1 VTLHPFHFCVAIA
14 APVLVQSIP
23 ASAHV
28 KWFAP
33 FDTNTKPLPTNA
45 VIDDLFIVFS
55 LVLPA
60 VLFVSY
66 VLDTLLDRSR
76 WMPALES
83 RLAHARDRLPDML
96 RFAVA
101 IFFGAVWATGGIILT
116 PELKTDSPLIP
127 WLQLFI
133 ALSTMFRRTLFF
145 TGMGIIGLYGFAMSE
160 YGLFH
165 LFDYPIFIGIAIYLM
180 LTGTGSERL
189 MQWRMPVLFASV
201 GITLMWA
208 AIEKFCYPQWT
219 FPILSSKPEI
229 TFGID
234 PAAYMACAGFAEFT
248 LAFLLISCT
257 GLVRLAAAILL
268 SIFAVAILGFG
279 KIDALGHLLIIVVLA
294 MFVIHGKTNLH
305 TIADKVWHSA
315 IVRSGALVALHFG
328 ALASFLVLYQ
338 VLHRVT
344 V

>member
-1 VTLHPFHFCVAIA
+1 MTQRSRCLCA
-14 APVLVQSIP
+14 AVVVPALLTSIP

-33 FDTNTKPLPTNA
+33 FDTSAKPLSPFA
-45 VIDDLFIVFS
+45 VVDDLFIVFS

-60 VLFVSY
+60 VLFAGY
-66 VLDTLLDRSR
+66 VLDTWLDRSR

-83 RLAHARDRLPDML
+83 RLAYARDRLPDML

-101 IFFGAVWATGGIILT
+101 IFFGAIWATGGIILT
-116 PELKTDSPLIP
+116 PELRTESPLIP
-127 WLQLFI
+127 WLQFFI
-133 ALSTMFRRTLFF
+133 ALSTMFRHTLFF
-145 TGMGIIGLYGFAMSE
+145 TGIGIIGLYGFALVE

-165 LFDYPIFIGIAIYLM
+165 LFDYPVFIGIAIYLT
-180 LTGTGSERL
+180 LTGTGRERL

-201 GITLMWA
+201 GVTLMWA

-219 FPILSSKPEI
+219 FPLLSSKPEI

-234 PAAYMACAGFAEFT
+234 PAVYMACAGFAEFT

-294 MFVIHGKTNLH
+294 MFAIHGKTQLH
-305 TIADKVWHSA
+305 TIADRLWHSA

-328 ALASFLVLYQ
+328 ALGSFLLLYQ